1 MRTLIAALL
10 LVVCTAAQSAA
21 PDQAA
26 AKERLSAD
34 TPKTTALGNT
44 FIAPAGWS
52 VSARGPATIVEAP
65 EGDSRIVIVD
75 VRAKDAD
82 AAVAAG
88 WAAYQPPKWPLKVAT
103 DAPDKDGWSKQRNY
117 TYQTS
122 PNERR
127 DVGVGA
133 SFANDVWTV
142 VIYDMARRSAK
153 SVAPRLH

>member
-1 MRTLIAALL
+1 MRTLITALL

-65 EGDSRIVIVD
+65 EG
-75 VRAKDAD
+75 
-82 AAVAAG
+82 
-88 WAAYQPPKWPLKVAT
+88 
-103 DAPDKDGWSKQRNY
+103 
-117 TYQTS
+117 
-122 PNERR
+122 
-127 DVGVGA
+127 
-133 SFANDVWTV
+133 
-142 VIYDMARRSAK
+142 
-153 SVAPRLH
+153 